1 MHVSVSKRIHLARC
15 THQEGAVLRYMHR
28 QSIMH
33 RDISFNNLMIA
44 SNNDTQAYND
54 LGDGLRYANQVF
66 DEDE

>member
-1 MHVSVSKRIHLARC
+1 
-15 THQEGAVLRYMHR
+15 VLRYMHR

-44 SNNDTQAYND
+44 PEGDAREYED

-66 DEDE
+66 DGDE